1 VVPQLWRLWVVAPP
15 TVFFECQCTG
25 SATPSQTPPELSAG
39 GRATKEAVVR
49 GVKRVDGQNKRL
61 NGQRCG
67 QHLQCLRNRSQSVLD
82 SLPFVVRFSRTKE
95 ILLLRL
101 GNVVFDLKSLR
112 TQATYVEL

>member
-1 VVPQLWRLWVVAPP
+1 ML
-15 TVFFECQCTG
+15 FECQCTG
-25 SATPSQTPPELSAG
+25 SPATSQTAPELSAG

-61 NGQRCG
+61 NGQRGRQC
-67 QHLQCLRNRSQSVLD
+67 LQCLRDRSQSTLS

-101 GNVVFDLKSLR
+101 GNVVFDLKSLE
-112 TQATYVEL
+112 TQATYVKL